1 MSPALHSAHIALL
14 NDQSRLP
21 TVAHAFVV
29 AAVIMTKWD
38 RRYKTRKALAKLD
51 DHTSKTWGS
60 PAQLPIRN
68 RASHSGAHSFIS
80 QVE

>member
-1 MSPALHSAHIALL
+1 MSPALHSAHLALL

-51 DHTSKTWGS
+51 DHTLQDVGITRTVAHQESRKPFW
-60 PAQLPIRN
+60 
-68 RASHSGAHSFIS
+68 RA
-80 QVE
+80 